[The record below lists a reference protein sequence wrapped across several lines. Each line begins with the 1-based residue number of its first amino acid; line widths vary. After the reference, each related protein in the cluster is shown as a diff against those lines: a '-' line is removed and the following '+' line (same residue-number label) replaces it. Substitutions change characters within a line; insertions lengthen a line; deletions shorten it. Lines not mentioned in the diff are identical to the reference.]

1 MSGVTVIPD
10 AQMLKVCA
18 SSRFVIDTYG
28 DYARRLLK
36 SLEPFRSAICSLVFL
51 PKSTKMLDGDS
62 RRMWVDNRPD
72 PELNVSWE
80 FWRSLLTRPNIEE
93 VGFVLPISRTEQTLM
108 GYITR
113 PVCHILDTGGLQRL
127 LFLSED
133 VLPELP
139 QGCYKKPKPTTEQHT
154 RDRFIITRILLVPG
168 RSVRGMSWPVVGVN
182 NAGKCVFIFERI
194 SGCSAQRAYF
204 SRSCSR

>member
-1 MSGVTVIPD
+1 
-10 AQMLKVCA
+10 MLKVCA

-51 PKSTKMLDGDS
+51 PKSTKMIDGDS